1 MGATGLLTSVQLV
14 TPPNIIRRDV
24 HFSFLQFSI
33 LLPTIIFDQ
42 SYIIQVV
49 GIGIQPQRLI
59 DWRQIG
65 VGITCESKRSTFG
78 G

>member
-1 MGATGLLTSVQLV
+1 M
-14 TPPNIIRRDV
+14 
-24 HFSFLQFSI
+24 HFSFLQLSI

-59 DWRQIG
+59 DWKQIG
-65 VGITCESKRSTFG
+65 VRITCDSKGSTFG

>member
-1 MGATGLLTSVQLV
+1 MGATCLLMSVQMVLLQ
-14 TPPNIIRRDV
+14 ILFDM
-24 HFSFLQFSI
+24 HFSFLQLSI

-59 DWRQIG
+59 DWKQIG
-65 VGITCESKRSTFG
+65 VGITCGSKKSTFG
-78 G
+78 E